1 MICIHENGNNLIQ
14 RWMGGGMGLQWWM
27 LSVAKVSFRST
38 YVKLIPVSQK
48 LRSAPNSLLETDVK
62 WSGYP

>member
-1 MICIHENGNNLIQ
+1 
-14 RWMGGGMGLQWWM
+14 MGGGMGLQWWMLM